1 MKKIFSIFIS
11 CMVVVT
17 TITGC
22 SSGEV
27 IKNTSPIN
35 SVKNLDFSFEVKP
48 EIFEVSVES
57 GGSKEK
63 ISEPQ
68 KKGKYQILKRIR
80 QRHRGRILM
89 KI

>member
-1 MKKIFSIFIS
+1 
-11 CMVVVT
+11 MVVVT
-17 TITGC
+17 TIIGC

-48 EIFEVSVES
+48 EIFKVSVES
-57 GGSKEK
+57 GGSKERK
-63 ISEPQ
+63 VSNF
-68 KKGKYQILKRIR
+68 KKNKTEAS
-80 QRHRGRILM
+80 GRILM